1 MKVLTMRRACTLLIS
16 ASVGVAIFSIVT
28 LAQAPAQQG
37 APPGRGGP
45 PAVPLSQVKWEPWNN
60 TGLRAIPQNV
70 EPDGPAP
77 RRDLTGI
84 WDPARGGIGARGAR
98 NPAPLTEWGQKK
110 GGAHKSGDGIRQ
122 VPADQINDP
131 LSTLGDPGGY
141 PRQLLFELRH
151 VQFLHT
157 PQSVVALFMWER
169 RWRVIWTDGRQLPT
183 DPDPRWYGYSVGR
196 WEDDYT
202 FVVNSN
208 GTDERTWLD
217 NAGNPHSNELRV
229 EERWHRI
236 SEKRL
241 ELTVTLDDPR
251 AYTRPWMALDRVQFV
266 QIPPTTDLMEMM
278 NAASEVQ
285 KVAELYK
292 EK

>member
-1 MKVLTMRRACTLLIS
+1 MRRACTLLIS
-16 ASVGVAIFSIVT
+16 ASVGLAIFSMVT

-45 PAVPLSQVKWEPWNN
+45 PPVPLSQVTWEPWNN

-110 GGAHKSGDGIRQ
+110 GGTHKSGDGIRQ

-131 LSTLGDPGGY
+131 LSTMGDPGGY

-169 RWRVIWTDGRQLPT
+169 RWRVIWTDSRQLPGRSGSTVVWLLGWSMGRRLHLRRQLERNRRT
-183 DPDPRWYGYSVGR
+183 DVAGQRRQSTQQRAPRRGTLASHQREETGAYRYARRSQGLHPPVGSAR
-196 WEDDYT
+196 
-202 FVVNSN
+202 
-208 GTDERTWLD
+208 
-217 NAGNPHSNELRV
+217 
-229 EERWHRI
+229 
-236 SEKRL
+236 
-241 ELTVTLDDPR
+241 
-251 AYTRPWMALDRVQFV
+251 
-266 QIPPTTDLMEMM
+266 
-278 NAASEVQ
+278 
-285 KVAELYK
+285 
-292 EK
+292 